1 MTRVAA
7 AALLLCAIVAPA
19 GAQSPSADQRLAKAL
34 DAETYAAV
42 TRVIRSAKARAL
54 PVDPIVDKALEGAVK
69 GARPVR
75 IRAAVVALADRMVV
89 AREALSPPSPTVA
102 EIGAGAE
109 ALGKGV
115 PRATLRTIRIAGG
128 DRSVAVPLGVLT
140 ELVARGVSVQ
150 RASDQVV
157 ALVKSGATSQQLAAL
172 SDKVRQ
178 DIETGIDPAAA
189 LDIRT
194 RGLLPLLP
202 GSSRLAPTLKPASPR
217 VP

>member
-1 MTRVAA
+1 MKRVAA
-7 AALLLCAIVAPA
+7 AALLLGAIAVPA
-19 GAQSPSADQRLAKAL
+19 GAQSPSVDQRLAKAL
-34 DAETYAAV
+34 DGETYAAV
-42 TRVIRSAKARAL
+42 TRVITSAKAQAL

-69 GARPVR
+69 GALPVR
-75 IRAAVVALADRMVV
+75 IRSAVVALADRMVV
-89 AREALSPPSPTVA
+89 AKEALSPPNPSVA

-178 DIETGIDPAAA
+178 DIETGIDPGAA

-202 GSSRLAPTLKPASPR
+202 GSSGLAPALKPATPR

>member
-1 MTRVAA
+1 VRTVAA
-7 AALLLCAIVAPA
+7 AGLLLATITLRA
-19 GAQSPSADQRLAKAL
+19 GAQGPSVDQRLAKAL

-42 TRVIRSAKARAL
+42 TRVITTAKAQAL

-69 GARPVR
+69 GAPAVR
-75 IRAAVVALADRMVV
+75 IRSAVVALADRMVV
-89 AREALSPPSPTVA
+89 AREALSPPNPSVA

-115 PRATLRTIRIAGG
+115 PRATLRTIRLAGG
-128 DRSVAVPLGVLT
+128 ERSVAVPLGVLT
-140 ELVARGVSVQ
+140 ELVARGVSVR

-157 ALVKSGATSQQLAAL
+157 ALVKSGASSQQLAAL
-172 SDKVRQ
+172 SDEVRQ
-178 DIETGIDPAAA
+178 DIETGIDPSAA

-202 GSSRLAPTLKPASPR
+202 GSSGLAPALKPVKP
-217 VP
+217 